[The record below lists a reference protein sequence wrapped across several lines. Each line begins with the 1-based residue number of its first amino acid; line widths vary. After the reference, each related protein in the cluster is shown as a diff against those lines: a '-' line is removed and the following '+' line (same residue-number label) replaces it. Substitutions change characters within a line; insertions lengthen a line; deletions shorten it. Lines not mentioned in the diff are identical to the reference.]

1 MADEAPTATATGPDA
16 GEVRGWIGD
25 RLDVLGGSSV
35 ARVDGFYADAETGRP
50 EWLSVRLGRFGQ
62 PTLAPARD
70 AVGAAGKVSV
80 PYSREVLKSAPRRK
94 AKGPLTREAELE
106 LLKHFGVAG
115 DAGRAAE
122 LGGRGFEAITASPAN

>member
-1 MADEAPTATATGPDA
+1 MADEAPTTTATGPDA

-70 AVGAAGKVSV
+70 V
-80 PYSREVLKSAPRRK
+80 RRCRRQ
-94 AKGPLTREAELE
+94 GLCPLLARGSQQRPEAEGE
-106 LLKHFGVAG
+106 GAI
-115 DAGRAAE
+115 DARGGARAAQA
-122 LGGRGFEAITASPAN
+122 LRGRGRCRPCR